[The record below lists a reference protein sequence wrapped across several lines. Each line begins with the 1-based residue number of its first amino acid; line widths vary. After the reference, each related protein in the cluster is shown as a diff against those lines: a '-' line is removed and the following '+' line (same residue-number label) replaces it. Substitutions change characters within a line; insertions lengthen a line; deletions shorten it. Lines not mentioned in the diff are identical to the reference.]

1 VPLHASGASVASYHD
16 VLQALDRD
24 MAASTALAVL
34 LIDLPSISKF
44 QARMGYAGS
53 ASMLQALFDGF
64 NAALGKAG
72 YVMRLGDGSFCGVVR
87 TVLNSGHAVLAG
99 EKLLRTA
106 EDIFSSA
113 EMGIKPQLNIGVAL
127 FPAHARDPEALLRHA
142 QLAAEASRSRSVRVV
157 VYDPDCSSDV
167 LEPWALGAAF
177 AQALEGGEL
186 SVYYQP
192 KISMATGRPVGVE
205 SLMRWLNE
213 DGKPVATPDVFIPL
227 AEEAGLIQSTT
238 WYSLS
243 NSMRMSAD
251 CAGLSVAVNITPRML
266 HAREFVDMIRTAI
279 STWGIKQHQVTLEI
293 TEGGLIADFVQATAR
308 LKKLRD
314 MGLRVSIDDFGTG
327 YSSLSYFKKIPAD
340 ELKIDK
346 SFVMN
351 MANDAADQHLV
362 RTIIELASHFNLQ
375 VVAEGVENRATFEL
389 LANLGCHQAQGY
401 LFSPALSLPRLKA
414 WMAENS
420 RDLRLP
426 AT

>member
-1 VPLHASGASVASYHD
+1 MLLA
-16 VLQALDRD
+16 LQRD
-24 MAASTALAVL
+24 MAESPSIAIL
-34 LIDLPSISKF
+34 LLDLPAISKF
-44 QARMGYAGS
+44 QARLGFAES
-53 ASMLQALFDGF
+53 ASLLQALFHGF

-72 YVMRLGDGSFCGVVR
+72 YVLRLGDGSFCAVVR
-87 TVLNSGHAVLAG
+87 AIRNSGHAVLAG
-99 EKLLRTA
+99 EKLLRVA
-106 EDIFSSA
+106 DDVFNSA
-113 EMGIKPQLNIGVAL
+113 ELGIKPQVNVGVAL
-127 FPAHARDPEALLRHA
+127 FPSQAGEPEALLRHA

-157 VYDPDCSSDV
+157 VYDADCRSEL
-167 LEPWALGAAF
+167 LEPWALGAAY
-177 AQALEGGEL
+177 AHALESGEL

-192 KISMATGRPVGVE
+192 KISISTGRPVGVE

-243 NSMRMSAD
+243 NSVRMSQD
-251 CAGLSVAVNITPRML
+251 CGGLSVAVNITPRML
-266 HAREFVDMIRTAI
+266 HDREFVDMIRTAV
-279 STWGIKQHQVTLEI
+279 STWSIKSRQVTLEV

-351 MANDAADQHLV
+351 MATDASDQHLV
-362 RTIIELASHFNLQ
+362 RTIIDLARHFKLE
-375 VVAEGVENRATFEL
+375 VVAEGVENRATFDA
-389 LANLGCHQAQGY
+389 LAAMGCHTAQGW
-401 LFSPALSLPRLKA
+401 LFSPALSPERLKN
-414 WMAENS
+414 WLAENS
-420 RDLRLP
+420 RDLRIP
-426 AT
+426 AA